1 MPPITSV
8 FYELEFLILV
18 LASLLAPVSIYF
30 FMLLRRSISPWTV
43 LLLAVALIALAG
55 VDLITLQKL
64 SLAAKASSSTLD
76 DQFFATEI
84 SLALYLL
91 PALFAGIGINLA
103 SHVLIRHPEQAERRF
118 EQHQHASAESHSPR

>member
-1 MPPITSV
+1 MVGNV
-8 FYELEFLILV
+8 FYEIEFLVLV
-18 LASLLAPVSIYF
+18 LASVLAPGGIYL

-43 LLLAVALIALAG
+43 LMLAIALIALAG
-55 VDLITLQKL
+55 VDLVTLQRL
-64 SLAAKASSSTLD
+64 SSAARASSSTFD

-103 SHVLIRHPEQAERRF
+103 SHVLIRHLEQAERRF
-118 EQHQHASAESHSPR
+118 EHQRHPATKA